1 MKKRNLL
8 QIVLVIVAL
17 LLAYFLYESIMGP
30 VRFNE
35 EVSKRE
41 ASIIEKLKDI
51 RTIQQAYKS
60 VNGKYAGGFDT
71 LIDFLKNGKLPI
83 IKKIGNVPDTLTEEQ
98 ALKMKIVSRD
108 TVYVNPYEEIFQGKK
123 PADFVDKLQIIP
135 YSENKE
141 FTIKAAIIT
150 KSSINVP
157 VFEVTASY
165 DDYLKGLDKQLVRNL
180 KTKAK
185 DANKFEGLKVGSL
198 DEPSTDGN
206 WE

>member
-8 QIVLVIVAL
+8 QIVLVVIAL
-17 LLAYFLYESIMGP
+17 LLAYLLYESIMKP

-41 ASIIEKLKDI
+41 AAIIEKLKDI
-51 RTIQQAYKS
+51 RTMQQTYKS

-71 LIDFLKNGKLPI
+71 LVDFFKNGKLPI

-108 TVYVNPYEEIFQGKK
+108 TVYVNPYDEIFQGKK
-123 PADFVDKLQIIP
+123 PADFLSKISIIP
-135 YSENKE
+135 YSDNKE
-141 FTIKAAIIT
+141 FILKAAIIT
-150 KSSINVP
+150 KSSINVL
-157 VFEVTASY
+157 VFEVSAPY
-165 DDYLKGLDKQLVRNL
+165 DYYLIGLDKQLVRNL

>member
-8 QIVLVIVAL
+8 QIVLVVVAL

-41 ASIIEKLKDI
+41 TAIIEKLKDI
-51 RTIQQAYKS
+51 RTMQQAYKN
-60 VNGKYAGGFDT
+60 VNGKYSGGFDT
-71 LIDFLKNGKLPI
+71 LIDFFKNGKLPI

-108 TVYVNPYEEIFQGKK
+108 TVYVNPYDEIFQGKK
-123 PADFVDKLQIIP
+123 NKDFLEKIKIIP
-135 YSENKE
+135 YTNNKE
-141 FTIKAAIIT
+141 FTIKAAIIS

-157 VFEVTASY
+157 VFEVTALY
-165 DDYLKGLDKQLVRNL
+165 DYYLEGLDKQLVRNL
-180 KTKAK
+180 KTKAM

-198 DEPSTDGN
+198 EEPSTDGN